1 MSPIL
6 WNNWKKSF
14 SKCTEVNQTYRN
26 KIRTFMAERRNL
38 HISELDYSLREEFH
52 NFLTEQI
59 SPVSFRLYER
69 AFDQIKQY

>member
-1 MSPIL
+1 
-6 WNNWKKSF
+6 
-14 SKCTEVNQTYRN
+14 
-26 KIRTFMAERRNL
+26 MAERRNL
-38 HISELDYSLREEFH
+38 HISELDYSLREELH